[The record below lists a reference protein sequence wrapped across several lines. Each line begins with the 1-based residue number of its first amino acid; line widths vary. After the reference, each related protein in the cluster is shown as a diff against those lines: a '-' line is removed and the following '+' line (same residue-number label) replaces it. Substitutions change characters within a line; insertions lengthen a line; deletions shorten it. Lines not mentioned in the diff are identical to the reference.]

1 MVAFNPYR
9 SLASIEKSLAA
20 TSQLV
25 DARTE
30 QDWLFFLGELAALI
44 NFYDQDN
51 TVNGNWAPFLLKDP
65 VFLVATIAKTKVA
78 DLHAIYFKTKTRL
91 QQLFTKG
98 IELGKIGIGINDM
111 LEQIFQVF
119 VYLKR
124 WVYYLQ
130 ATVEEYE
137 LKTYILLQV
146 ENVYSKYFWAIS
158 SLRQV
163 LFSTTIIPGI
173 SKFDPGKLN
182 AFQTHEELVWKKY
195 ENKQPY
201 WEVLNLQHPIS
212 KNEPEAIFKSLAKAG
227 DEIFVFFNNVVN
239 HAQPAF
245 EKLSAGKSIHPDTT
259 LLRSFVH
266 LLKIQQAEMNKLSD
280 KHLDFYYQD
289 ILQQVAEPAKADRVF
304 VCAEL
309 MANDSLAWL
318 LPGTALDAGTDAE
331 KNPVYFVNAKGLWL
345 NPAVITNLQT
355 FTKTTVATQQ
365 VSYYLGSVADP
376 GTPKKDADNHLMAW
390 PPFQASLSVQTAM
403 GIAFASPMLLLK
415 EGNRLINIGIEYN
428 GLLDLTILETVSY
441 ALSTAT
447 GWLNMVPTATA
458 IIGRDQNQRLELQF
472 NLLPD
477 QPAIEPILDQAINGF
492 KADWPMFKMMF
503 QYFPQSGEMGKV
515 IALDIE
521 VEVSGINN
529 LQLYN
534 DHGGVMAKAPYPIF
548 GTAPLLNS
556 NFLVGS
562 SEIFSKPLQ
571 KLSLVLNWGNLP
583 DDFGVYYKAY
593 NDYLHQKWTAVQNQK
608 KTWLGRFFSWFK
620 SFFVK
625 STDLFEEPFYNGGF
639 KVDFKLLQARSWLP
653 LNVVSETDPT
663 HIPYSVPLFDE
674 DADFKLLK
682 ATHFSCEP
690 DPALLKPD
698 ATMQLQALAYTEESA
713 NGFIKLQ
720 LAVPTHGFGSEL
732 YPAIVYEQALANAR
746 LINKR
751 RKKFEE
757 PAKIP
762 FAPLLNATQASY
774 TAKQSYLFNQ
784 SNNTSYPLACYHFTP
799 FGNYLSYDQKQ
810 GRVNSS
816 FAFGTDSQTLP
827 MAPEFP
833 YQGFLFLQLQDLL
846 PTSIL
851 SVYFEVKPQLSNK
864 RPSLPLSCFYWSE
877 IGWQVLE
884 VVADGT
890 GNLSTSG
897 ILQVKIPN
905 SIALQNNTM
914 PKGSYCICLATTEDP
929 SLFAEIYLVKTN
941 GFEAERMAGSWQS
954 LNEVPSLPAN
964 TISQPK
970 LKFPA
975 IKSLIQPFPSFGG
988 RAAEE
993 ARMMNQRIA
1002 KRLKTKDRLRNADD
1016 CLLLI
1021 KSEFPEIFYAK
1032 AVYSQLTRE
1041 IIIYLVGKAKIGSA
1055 GNTLLPAV
1063 APVLVKDIQ
1072 RYVSQRSSAFTT
1084 INAQPFEMQYLLVSA
1099 KISIREGFEP
1109 SVMQASI
1116 GAALNRYLSPWAE
1129 SNAQQVTI
1137 EESISMAQVVNFIKN
1152 IDGVVEVTDT
1162 SLQTWLANEDTD
1174 KQIRQTVSPLKA
1186 STLIVPCLNHQ
1197 LKCEVSYE

>member
-1 MVAFNPYR
+1 MA
-9 SLASIEKSLAA
+9 AIEKSLAA

-30 QDWLFFLGELAALI
+30 QDWLFFLGEFATLI

-65 VFLVATIAKTKVA
+65 VFLLATIAKTKVA

-91 QQLFTKG
+91 QQLFAKG

-124 WVYYLQ
+124 WIYYLQ
-130 ATVEEYE
+130 TTVEEYE
-137 LKTYILLQV
+137 LKTYILQQV

-195 ENKQPY
+195 ENKEPY
-201 WEVLNLQHPIS
+201 WEVLNLQHPIN
-212 KNEPEAIFKSLAKAG
+212 KNSPEAIFKSLVKAG
-227 DEIFVFFNNVVN
+227 DGIFVFFNNVVS
-239 HAQPAF
+239 HAQQAF
-245 EKLSAGKSIHPDTT
+245 EKLSANKSIHPDTT

-266 LLKIQQAEMNKLSD
+266 LLKIQQAELNKLAD

-309 MANDSLAWL
+309 MASDSLSWL
-318 LPGTALDAGTDAE
+318 PPATALDAGTDAE
-331 KNPVYFVNAKGLWL
+331 KNPVYFANAKGLWL
-345 NPAVITNLQT
+345 NPAVITGLQT
-355 FTKTTVATQQ
+355 LSKTVVGTQQ
-365 VSYYLGSVADP
+365 VSYDLGNIADP
-376 GTPKKDADNHLMAW
+376 GTLKKDADNHLMTW
-390 PPFQASLSVQTAM
+390 PPFQAPSAVQTAM

-415 EGNRLINIGIEYN
+415 EGNRSINISIEYN
-428 GLLDLTILETVSY
+428 GLLDLDILETASY

-447 GWLNMVPTATA
+447 GWLNMAPKTTT
-458 IIGRDQNQRLELQF
+458 ISPKGQNQQLQLQF

-477 QPAIEPILDQAINGF
+477 QPAIEPILDEAINGF
-492 KADWPMFKMMF
+492 KADWPMLKIMF
-503 QYFPQSGEMGKV
+503 QNFPQSGEMAKV

-534 DHGGVMAKAPYPIF
+534 DHGGIIAKAPYPIF
-548 GTAPLLNS
+548 GTTPLLNS
-556 NFLVGS
+556 NFLIGS

-571 KLSLVLNWGNLP
+571 KLSLALNWGNLP
-583 DDFGVYYKAY
+583 DDFGIYYKAY
-593 NDYLHQKWTAVQNQK
+593 NDYLHQKWTAIQNQK
-608 KTWLGRFFSWFK
+608 KTWLGRFFRWVKSW
-620 SFFVK
+620 FVK

-653 LNVVSETDPT
+653 VNAVSETDPT
-663 HIPYSVPLFDE
+663 HIPSSVPLFDE
-674 DADFKLLK
+674 DADFKLLET
-682 ATHFSCEP
+682 THFTCQP
-690 DPALLKPD
+690 DPILLKPD
-698 ATMQLQALAYTEESA
+698 ATMQLQALAYQEESA

-720 LAVPTHGFGSEL
+720 LAVPTYGFGSEL

-762 FAPLLNATQASY
+762 FAPLLNATQAGY
-774 TAKQSYLFNQ
+774 TAKQSYLLSQ
-784 SNNTSYPLACYHFTP
+784 NNGTDYPLACYHFTP

-810 GRVNSS
+810 GRVNQG
-816 FAFGTDSQTLP
+816 FAFGTDSQILP
-827 MAPEFP
+827 MVAEFP
-833 YQGFLFLQLQDLL
+833 YQGFLFMQLHNLL
-846 PTSIL
+846 PTSAL
-851 SVYFEVKPQLSNK
+851 SIFIEVKPQLSNK
-864 RPSLPLSCFYWSE
+864 LPSLPLSCFYWSE
-877 IGWQVLE
+877 TGWQVLE

-905 SIALQNNTM
+905 TIAVQHNTM
-914 PKGSYCICLATTEDP
+914 PKDAYCICLATTEDP
-929 SLFAEIYLVKTN
+929 SLFAEISLVKTN

-954 LNEVPSLPAN
+954 LNEVPLLPAN
-964 TISQPK
+964 TILQPK
-970 LKFPA
+970 LKLSA
-975 IKSLIQPFPSFGG
+975 IKSLVQPFPSFGG

-993 ARMMNQRIA
+993 ATMMNRRIG
-1002 KRLKTKDRLRNADD
+1002 KRLKTKDRLRSTDD
-1016 CLLLI
+1016 CLLLV

-1032 AVYSQLTRE
+1032 AVYNQLTRNTA
-1041 IIIYLVGKAKIGSA
+1041 IYLVGKAQSGSA
-1055 GNTLLPAV
+1055 GNALLPAV
-1063 APVLVKDIQ
+1063 EPVLVKDIQ
-1072 RYVSQRSSAFTT
+1072 RYVAQRSSAFTT
-1084 INAQPFEMQYLLVSA
+1084 ISAQPFEIQYLMVSA
-1099 KISIREGFEP
+1099 NISIREGFEP
-1109 SVMQASI
+1109 SLMQSAI
-1116 GAALNRYLSPWAE
+1116 NAALNLYLSPWAE
-1129 SNAQQVTI
+1129 SGAEQVTI
-1137 EESISMAQVVNFIKN
+1137 EEPIGMAQVVNFIKN
-1152 IDGVVEVTDT
+1152 INGVVDVTDT
-1162 SLQTWLANEDTD
+1162 SLQTWLADQDAD
-1174 KQIRQTVSPLKA
+1174 KQTLQTVNPLKA
-1186 STLIVPCLNHQ
+1186 STLIVPCLKHL
-1197 LKCEVSYE
+1197 LKCEVKL